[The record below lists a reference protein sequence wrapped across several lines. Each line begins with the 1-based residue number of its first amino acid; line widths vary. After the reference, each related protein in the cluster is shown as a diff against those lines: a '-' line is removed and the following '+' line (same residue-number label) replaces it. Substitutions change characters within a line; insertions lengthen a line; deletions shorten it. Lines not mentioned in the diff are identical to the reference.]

1 MNMALDSTALRHRF
15 LDYFRAHHHKLLP
28 SSSVVARGDPTLLF
42 TNAGMNQ
49 FKDHF
54 LGRTPPPDLRIA
66 TCQACV
72 RAGGKH
78 NDLENVGHT
87 KRHLTLFEMAGNFS
101 FGAYFKREAI
111 DFAWEVATQV
121 FEFDPSRI
129 YPTVFEKDDEAFRIW
144 LSHVPKE
151 RIVRMGRAENFWTM
165 GSTGPCGPCSELLYD
180 RGPAF
185 GSAQSPLHDQSGERF
200 LEFWN
205 LVFMQNNLQS
215 DGTLIP
221 LPRPMIDTGA
231 GLERIAML
239 KMGVDSVFETD
250 ILRALIKGVEQ
261 ISGKL
266 YGFDESVDCA
276 MRVIADHCRSIAFCI
291 ADGASPSNVEQGY
304 VVRKLI
310 RRAMRYGK
318 SLGLQG
324 AFLPKIL
331 PLVVKMMGSDYPRL
345 IKAQGEIERIV
356 ASEQQSFLLA
366 IEKGHRHYRAM
377 KENALTEKR
386 PLSGKEIFTLKDT
399 HGLPFELI
407 SHLAQEDHL
416 DLDECAFQQLD
427 LAAKDLAKKS
437 AKQMQK
443 IAGGDS
449 LEIWSEIFKEHGATP
464 FLGYDALSIE
474 TSVLAI
480 SVQGAPRDELMP
492 GIEAQIAL
500 KISPFYPESGGQIG
514 DRGELIGQRGHFTV
528 RDTQSIGQIIV
539 HKGALKSGQLSVGE
553 SICARVDQELRR
565 DISLNHT
572 ATHLLD
578 WALGK
583 VLNHSIEQ
591 AGSLV
596 QSQRLRFDLKWPKA
610 IANDEIAKVE
620 TLINEAI
627 ASNASIAIEQIS
639 LEQARK
645 DPEIHQQFGDK
656 YGAVVRLVTA
666 GSSKSLCCGTHA
678 KTCCEI
684 GTFRIIKEQSV
695 GCGIRRIEA
704 ITGRS
709 AQIWSKQREHQL
721 FEIAKRLQSSP
732 DLALERLERLISDR
746 DELRSEIE
754 GLKSDKLK
762 SLAKVLL
769 KRSERVQIP
778 RKDLCYHLVIE
789 RVDES
794 DLRALGD
801 QIAKEPALVILI
813 QNRCER
819 ALVFLRLS
827 PDLTKAGLRAETL
840 FAHFQHV
847 GFRGKGGLDLAQ
859 GAGPSDAIDRA
870 LSALKKAITT

>member
-1 MNMALDSTALRHRF
+1 MALDSTALRHRF
-15 LDYFRAHHHKLLP
+15 LDFFRAHHHKQLP

-54 LGRTPPPDLRIA
+54 LGRTPPPDLRIT

-111 DFAWEVATQV
+111 DFAWQVATQV
-121 FEFDPSRI
+121 FEFDPLRI
-129 YPTVFEKDDEAFRIW
+129 YPTVFEEDEEAFQMW
-144 LSHVPKE
+144 LAHVPEK
-151 RIVRMGRAENFWTM
+151 RIAKMGRVENFWTM
-165 GSTGPCGPCSELLYD
+165 GATGPCGPCSELLYD

-185 GSAQSPLHDQSGERF
+185 GSAQSPRDDQSGERF

-205 LVFMQNNLQS
+205 LVFMQNNLQG
-215 DGTLIP
+215 DGTLTP

-250 ILRALIKGVEQ
+250 ILRALIKSVEQ
-261 ISGKL
+261 ISGKS

-291 ADGASPSNVEQGY
+291 ADGAPPSNVEQGY

-318 SLGLQG
+318 SLGLQD
-324 AFLPKIL
+324 AFLPAIL
-331 PLVVKMMGSDYPRL
+331 PLVVDMMGSDYPRL
-345 IKAQGEIERIV
+345 IKAQGEIVRI
-356 ASEQQSFLLA
+356 AESEQRAFLLA
-366 IEKGHRHYRAM
+366 IEKGRRHYCAM
-377 KENALTEKR
+377 KEDAQTEKR

-416 DLDECAFQQLD
+416 DLDESSFQKLD
-427 LAAKDLAKKS
+427 LAARDLAKKS
-437 AKQMQK
+437 AKRMQK
-443 IAGGDS
+443 PAGGDS

-464 FLGYDALSIE
+464 FLGYEALSVE

-480 SVQGAPRDELMP
+480 SVQGAPRNELMP
-492 GIEAQIAL
+492 DIEAEIAL

-514 DRGELIGQRGHFTV
+514 DRGELIAQNGCFAV
-528 RDTQSIGQIIV
+528 RDSQSIGQIIV

-553 SICARVDQELRR
+553 SIHARVDQELRR
-565 DISLNHT
+565 DVSTNHT

-583 VLNHSIEQ
+583 ILNHFIEQ

-596 QSQRLRFDLKWPKA
+596 QPQRLRFDLKWPRA
-610 IANDEIAKVE
+610 ITDDEIAKVE
-620 TLINEAI
+620 TLVNEAI
-627 ASNASIAIEQIS
+627 ALNASISIEQIS
-639 LEQARK
+639 LEQAQK
-645 DPEIHQQFGDK
+645 DPEIHQQFSDK
-656 YGAVVRLVTA
+656 YGAAVRLVTA
-666 GSSKSLCCGTHA
+666 GGSKSLCCGTHA
-678 KTCCEI
+678 KTCSEI
-684 GTFRIIKEQSV
+684 GTFRIIKEQSA
-695 GCGIRRIEA
+695 GCGVRRIEA

-709 AQIWSKQREHQL
+709 AQIWTKQRENQL
-721 FEIAKRLQSSP
+721 LEIAKRLQSSP
-732 DLALERLERLISDR
+732 DLALERLDRLIAHR
-746 DELRSEIE
+746 DELKSEIE
-754 GLKSDKLK
+754 GLRSDKLK
-762 SLAKVLL
+762 NLAKVFL
-769 KRSERVQIP
+769 KRAERVQIP
-778 RKDLCYHLVIE
+778 QKDVCFHLVIE

-801 QIAKEPALVILI
+801 HIAKEPALVILI
-813 QNRCER
+813 QIRGER
-819 ALVFLRLS
+819 SLVFLRLS
-827 PDLTKAGLRAETL
+827 PDLTQAGLRAETL
-840 FAHFQHV
+840 FAHFQNV

-870 LSALKKAITT
+870 LSALKKAITP